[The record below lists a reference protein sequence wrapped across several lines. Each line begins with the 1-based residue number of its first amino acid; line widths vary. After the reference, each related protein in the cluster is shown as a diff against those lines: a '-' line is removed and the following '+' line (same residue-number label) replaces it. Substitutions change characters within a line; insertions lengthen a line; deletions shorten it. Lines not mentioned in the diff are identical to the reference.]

1 MNSVHSASGSIPVED
16 GSGIMGRPS
25 AGQVVRI
32 VYPFVRDTYTQF
44 DEEGGVTVP
53 TWRPG
58 VRYEVCGPYGE
69 DAEAVA
75 DGEGEAEFTVVDTF
89 KPGRFP
95 ERVFLTR
102 RFVNPDGKTFGKGKL
117 HIWTL
122 EKLRRLSRGFQVPYR
137 LADTTHDR

>member
-1 MNSVHSASGSIPVED
+1 
-16 GSGIMGRPS
+16 MGGVMDRPQS
-25 AGQVVRI
+25 GQVIRI
-32 VYPFVRDTYTQF
+32 GYPFVRDTYTYW

-58 VRYEVCGPYGE
+58 VRYEPCGPE
-69 DAEAVA
+69 DVEAVA

-102 RFVNPDGKTFGKGKL
+102 RFVTPDGKVFGKGKL

-122 EKLRRLSRGFQVPYR
+122 EKLRRLSRGFQSPYR
-137 LADTTHDR
+137 LDETEDGAN